1 MIRRAQSSQAQCM
14 RLPRRERRRIARRR
28 TEKERA
34 EAIFLCERRRRRRIP
49 SAMRERRNKR
59 ARVGC
64 HFLVQLWRMV
74 QDRDHTRFT
83 RVTV

>member
-1 MIRRAQSSQAQCM
+1 MSVRARERSEQSDKRRARRVPTTSA
-14 RLPRRERRRIARRR
+14 PRRDARAA
-28 TEKERA
+28 KQ
-34 EAIFLCERRRRRRIP
+34 
-49 SAMRERRNKR
+49 M